1 MKKPAFTM
9 LELVI
14 VIVILGILA
23 SLALPRMERDVR
35 QESGDN
41 ILSAIRYTQHMALS
55 DNVTDPSNIQWQKS
69 FWRFGIQGCSDDGV
83 FYYIG
88 ADKNTEGNI
97 DDGEEAIEPSSG
109 LRINGL
115 NTKPCEGDLTEQ
127 TEASP
132 DIFITK
138 KYGITD
144 GNVVFS
150 GCNASTGK
158 YIGFDHL
165 GRPHRGFVQNA
176 AGLGGATSPD
186 YSSLCKTDTVI
197 TLKFDD
203 TNIPDISITIEKET
217 GYSYIST
224 QENS

>member
-23 SLALPRMERDVR
+23 SLALPRMERDLK
-35 QESGDN
+35 QEAADN
-41 ILSAIRYTQHMALS
+41 ILSAIRYTQHMALT
-55 DNVTDPSNIQWQKS
+55 DNVTDPSKTHWQKA
-69 FWRFGIQGCSDDGV
+69 FWRFGIEGCSDNGI

-88 ADKNTEGNI
+88 ADKNREGNI

-115 NTKPCEGDLTEQ
+115 NTKPCEGDLAEQ

-138 KYGITD
+138 KYGISD

-158 YIGFDHL
+158 YIGFDNL

-186 YSSLCKTDTVI
+186 FSSLCTTDMTI
-197 TLKFDD
+197 TLTFDD
-203 TNIPDISITIEKET
+203 ASISDISITIEKET